1 VNHRTLGKTGYRITE
16 IGVGTW
22 QLGGGWGQ
30 PFDEKQAVR
39 TLNEAFNLGY
49 NFVDTADC
57 YSDQLSE
64 RAVGRVVRSRSERI
78 YVATKIG
85 RRLKPHVTSGYNEA
99 NIRRFVEESRQNLGM
114 DRLDLV
120 QLHCPTTEVFY
131 HPEVF
136 DLMDRLVEEKKV
148 AFYGVSVQQVEQ
160 ALKAI
165 EYPNLATVQ
174 IVFNMFRERPKDI
187 LLPEAKKRNV
197 GIIARV
203 PLASGL
209 LSGKYKA
216 DTSFPKGD
224 YRLRHG
230 RGEPVP
236 YDPDGYGIRGEMF
249 AGVDYETG
257 LKAVDEIKE
266 VIPEDKLGQFA
277 LRWIL
282 MHDAISVT
290 VVGAGNEKHLRSNW
304 DASEIPALSEAQMKK
319 VEEVYK
325 KYFGKTVHQ
334 IW

>member
-1 VNHRTLGKTGYRITE
+1 MNYRTLGKTGYRITE

-30 PFDEKQAVR
+30 PFDEKLAVR
-39 TLNEAFNLGY
+39 TLNEAFDLGY
-49 NFVDTADC
+49 NFVDTADS

-64 RAVGRVVRSRSERI
+64 RAVGKVVRSRSERI
-78 YVATKIG
+78 YIATKIG

-99 NIRRFVEESRQNLGM
+99 NIRKFTEASLRNLGVN
-114 DRLDLV
+114 RIDLL

-131 HPEVF
+131 HPEIF
-136 DLMDRLVEEKKV
+136 ELMDRLVEEQKI
-148 AFYGVSVQQVEQ
+148 AHYGVSVQQVEQ

-165 EYPNLATVQ
+165 EYPNLSTVQ
-174 IVFNMFRERPKDI
+174 IVFNMFRQRPKNI

-209 LSGKYKA
+209 LSGKYTA
-216 DTSFPKGD
+216 DTSFPPGD
-224 YRLRHG
+224 YRLEHG

-249 AGVDYETG
+249 AGAEYDTG
-257 LKAVDEIKE
+257 LKAVEEIEE
-266 VIPEDKLGQFA
+266 VIPEDKFGQFA

-282 MHDAISVT
+282 MSDAVSVT
-290 VVGAGNEKHLRSNW
+290 VVGAGNQRHLKSNW
-304 DASEIPALSEAQMKK
+304 EASELPPLTEEQIKK
-319 VEEVYK
+319 VEQVYK
-325 KYFGKTVHQ
+325 KYFVKTTHQ